1 MESSET
7 LVVKVVPGGVA
18 DEPPRLRRASG
29 APGLGRSPISSRR
42 ALSRRRSLR
51 SDSGL
56 GAPASHPSR
65 LSDGRPSRG
74 GDDDDARPQSAASRA
89 RRAVVDT
96 IDTAPS
102 QIFLFL
108 ILILALFLTD
118 VVALVSAPD
127 VVNEPVGWTMFA
139 VLIVFAAEFFLNCA
153 CRDKYL
159 LSFFFWMD
167 LLGTFS
173 IVADVPWLSE
183 GWLPDGAEIGT
194 TLRVSRAA
202 KIGAR
207 VTKDWARV
215 ARAVDALPV
224 LRVFRLV
231 RARTR
236 DKDIDGASE
245 RASGLTRSLGIH
257 RRRPGGANSS
267 TSRIARNLTESMS
280 KNIAVV
286 VLLTIL
292 AAPMLLWNDS
302 DTIPAAYH
310 QSLRAVL
317 DVEGRTERLERA
329 VGQAVADGFY
339 DFFRDSERK
348 PVALVFGGGAW
359 NWTAEYP
366 RSRRSSDHLTIQS
379 GDCDDVLD
387 VPPAVHPAEPSS
399 CVRME
404 LDIALVNQWT
414 AFLNIGMVLFV
425 IVELVLVSALLTM
438 VTNRLVVFPLERIFD
453 KIKSNMDKIM
463 GAFGAGGPGEEE
475 ENGGNEGGMGAME
488 AAVEKMTRLV
498 KHVAG
503 SGAQGAHM
511 VNEYVNDANVD
522 EKTRAWLMDM
532 NTNKTPKRG
541 ELRPSPSL
549 GASARRASLGG
560 AGTPNK
566 SPNMSRRGSRVNT
579 PARFQGQHSA
589 LQGQHSALQ
598 GQRRGSRVVTPVR
611 RDSGAL
617 APLGALAP
625 TSLLRSFDEAS
636 PPTTR
641 SPSRRSSRESDRGP
655 GSGPNAGADAFAPLD
670 VFGMSDDDD
679 DLSDG
684 DDHIRAGPELRLRQ
698 ARRRSRV
705 RVQAVA
711 SAVEAAAALGVELP
725 SGLDWGLIDTWEF
738 DALALTSEDAR
749 AYVLLMFGSLGLLR
763 SEEDAGAYRAK
774 LASVDAE
781 TAAAEGFCS
790 VDRAWHFL
798 ARVEGGYR
806 DNAYHNFRHAVDVT
820 HTVYRYIVLTEPRT
834 HVTPVEKFSLM
845 IAALSH
851 DLDHPGV
858 NNAFLVNTKDALA
871 TVYNDSSVL
880 ENSHIARLYNLID
893 TRQTRQARAQ
903 ARRRDRERLKRAN
916 GHHEHDDDDDDDA
929 SGAEEEHPDEA
940 NVFELLDDE
949 LYREVRKMIIACVLH
964 TDMSHH
970 FKMVSQMEV
979 FYEVHSEGIRANTR
993 RVNRGITV
1001 ECIYVEPEDRL
1012 FVLQVMLHAADISNP
1027 VKPLATYGKWA
1038 ENVLR
1043 EFFAQGDQ
1051 ERALGMDVS
1060 PMMDAAA
1067 TNAAMSQINFIEF
1080 VVAPLYA
1087 SFVRLFPETSRLV
1100 AHLVANRMHY
1110 QAVLERELEGTGVPN
1125 GGHPPLEN
1133 AALGMRAGTG
1143 KTEEERRA
1151 EKAATRA
1158 RFRALIDKH
1167 EFLRT
1172 GARDILLA
1180 SPTFRILIS
1189 EDQATGASAPLPTAL
1204 DVFDDDARRA
1214 EAKRD
1219 KGSHL
1224 SATTSRRGFLGGAA
1238 AGMRDFVTNGGR
1250 RASAHGRRE
1259 SEA

>member
-1 MESSET
+1 MQSSET

-29 APGLGRSPISSRR
+29 APGLGRSPMSSRR

-56 GAPASHPSR
+56 GAPASHLSR
-65 LSDGRPSRG
+65 LRDGRTSRG
-74 GDDDDARPQSAASRA
+74 DDDDDDDDDARPRSAASRV
-89 RRAVVDT
+89 RRVVVDT

-108 ILILALFLTD
+108 VLLLALFLTD

-127 VVNEPVGWTMFA
+127 VVNEPVEWTMFA

-231 RARTR
+231 CARTR
-236 DKDIDGASE
+236 DKDRDGAPE
-245 RASGLTRSLGIH
+245 CASGLTRSLGFR

-267 TSRIARNLTESMS
+267 TSRIARNLNESMS

-310 QSLRAVL
+310 QSLRAVS

-366 RSRRSSDHLTIQS
+366 RSRRSSDRLTIQS
-379 GDCDDVLD
+379 GDCDDVLL
-387 VPPAVHPAEPSS
+387 VPSAAHPVEPSS

-404 LDIALVNQWT
+404 LDVALVNQWT

-463 GAFGAGGPGEEE
+463 GAFGAGGSGEEE
-475 ENGGNEGGMGAME
+475 DDGSDDGGMGAME
-488 AAVEKMTRLV
+488 AAVEKLTRLV

-566 SPNMSRRGSRVNT
+566 SPNLSRRGSRVNT
-579 PARFQGQHSA
+579 PARPGQH
-589 LQGQHSALQ
+589 
-598 GQRRGSRVVTPVR
+598 RGSRVITPAR
-611 RDSGAL
+611 RDSGAP

-625 TSLLRSFDEAS
+625 ASLLRSFDEAS

-655 GSGPNAGADAFAPLD
+655 DANADADAFAPLD
-670 VFGMSDDDD
+670 VFGISDDDD
-679 DLSDG
+679 DRSDG
-684 DDHIRAGPELRLRQ
+684 DVHIRAGPELQLRQ
-698 ARRRSRV
+698 ARRRSRA
-705 RVQAVA
+705 RTQAVA
-711 SAVEAAAALGVELP
+711 AAVEAAAALGVELP
-725 SGLDWGLIDTWEF
+725 PGLDRGLIDTWEF
-738 DALALTSEDAR
+738 DALALTSEEAR
-749 AYVLLMFGSLGLLR
+749 AHVLLMFGSLGLLR
-763 SEEDAGAYRAK
+763 SEEDAGADRAK

-834 HVTPVEKFSLM
+834 HITPVEKFALM

-880 ENSHIARLYNLID
+880 ENSHIACLYNLID

-903 ARRRDRERLKRAN
+903 ARRRDRERLRRAN
-916 GHHEHDDDDDDDA
+916 GHHEHDDDDDDA
-929 SGAEEEHPDEA
+929 SRAEEERPDEA

-949 LYREVRKMIIACVLH
+949 LYREVRKIIIACVLH

-993 RVNRGITV
+993 RVNRGIMV

-1087 SFVRLFPETSRLV
+1087 SFVRLFPETSQLV
-1100 AHLVANRMHY
+1100 AHLVGNRMHY
-1110 QAVLERELEGTGVPN
+1110 QAVLERELEGTGVPT
-1125 GGHPPLEN
+1125 GGHPHPRLEN
-1133 AALGMRAGTG
+1133 AALGTRAGAG
-1143 KTEEERRA
+1143 KTAEERRA

-1158 RFRALIDKH
+1158 RFRALVDKH

-1180 SPTFRILIS
+1180 SPTFRILTS
-1189 EDQATGASAPLPTAL
+1189 EDQATGASAPLPTTL

-1214 EAKRD
+1214 DAEREKVPAGKLRV
-1219 KGSHL
+1219 

-1238 AGMRDFVTNGGR
+1238 AGVRDFVTNGRR
-1250 RASAHGRRE
+1250 RASAHGRRA